1 MQEAGDI
8 CVILG
13 HIPQK
18 FAIIEATEAGDSAQM
33 FVNIYSGT
41 QAGKLAA
48 IAPVAFPLKTLLDTL
63 SAQIA
68 PNEFLTPAYDP
79 DLKIESTITQVRAVR
94 AATATVP
101 NVDGNGQPRL
111 MPIFAFKTASLKRGA
126 MGRRGTR
133 FCSIRDPNNDNLQVN
148 FYAVQGQV
156 DVGFSIF
163 HNSLQMLEMYETAYI
178 SKARF
183 ANVRHMEVTYPDPI
197 GTIPYSITWGDL
209 DDKLTAKSPVEYQA
223 IIGVLRIEGT
233 FIVFDES
240 SNLLINTMVLDL
252 MNWNQAV
259 YGTETFTR
267 VGEGIPVTV
276 TFN

>member
-1 MQEAGDI
+1 VTVE
-8 CVILG
+8 
-13 HIPQK
+13 
-18 FAIIEATEAGDSAQM
+18 TS
-33 FVNIYSGT
+33 
-41 QAGKLAA
+41 GKLAA
-48 IAPVAFPLKTLLDTL
+48 IAPVAFPLKTLTDLLIT
-63 SAQIA
+63 QIE
-68 PNEFLTPAYDP
+68 PNEILTPAYDP

-156 DVGFSIF
+156 DVGFAFF
-163 HNSLQMLEMYETAYI
+163 HNSLQMLEMYEAAYI

-183 ANVRHMEVTYPDPI
+183 SNIRHIDVTYPDPI

-209 DDKLTAKSPVEYQA
+209 DDKITAKSPVEYQA
-223 IIGVLRIEGT
+223 MLGIFRIEGT

-240 SNLLINTMVLDL
+240 TNFLINQIKFDIMD
-252 MNWNQAV
+252 WNHAV
-259 YGTETFTR
+259 YG
-267 VGEGIPVTV
+267 
-276 TFN
+276 